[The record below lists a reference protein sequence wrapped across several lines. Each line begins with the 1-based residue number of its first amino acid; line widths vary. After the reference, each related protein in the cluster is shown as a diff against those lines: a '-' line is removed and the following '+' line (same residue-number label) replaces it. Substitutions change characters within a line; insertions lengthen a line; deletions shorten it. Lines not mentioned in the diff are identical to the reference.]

1 MKNGIRFGV
10 IGCSSI
16 AERTTIP
23 AIKEVNY
30 AKLQMVGSRSR
41 EKAERFAEKFSCD
54 LFGDYDEVLET
65 NDVDAVY
72 ISLPPSLNEKWVIKS
87 AKAGKHILCEKP
99 TSISYKSAKKMIHEC
114 KKNGVRM
121 LEGFSFRFH
130 PQHAIVLK
138 IIREN
143 ILGKLFSFSGSYG
156 FNLPYTKENFRFRKE
171 LGGGVLN
178 DVGCYLV
185 CASRIIFQDK
195 LSSILCNLD
204 IDKKTGVDVN
214 GSIHITYSDKH
225 IAVAT
230 FGYDTFFR
238 STYSVWGNKGFVNL
252 KRAFNI
258 RKNMSASI
266 NLETENGMKHMK
278 LRPANQSK
286 LMIEEFCK
294 ELSHSRTSTFN
305 YESDLLVQAQVM
317 EAGRQSYL
325 KKQRMYVKE
334 I

>member
-1 MKNGIRFGV
+1 MKNEICFGI

-23 AIKEVNY
+23 AIKEAKY
-30 AKLQMVGSRSR
+30 ARLQMIGSRSR
-41 EKAERFAEKFSCD
+41 EKAKRFAERFSCD
-54 LFGDYDEVLET
+54 LFGDYDEVLER

-72 ISLPPSLNEKWVIKS
+72 ISLPPSLNEKWVIRS

-99 TSISYKSAKKMIHEC
+99 SAISYKSAKKMVREC
-114 KKNGVRM
+114 KKNGVRI

-130 PQHAIVLK
+130 PQHAFVLK
-138 IIREN
+138 MMRED
-143 ILGKLFSFSGSYG
+143 ILGKIFSFSGSYG
-156 FNLPYTKENFRFRKE
+156 FSLPYTKENFRFRKE

-185 CASRIIFQDK
+185 YASRMIFQNK
-195 LSSILCNLD
+195 PYSISCNLD
-204 IDKKTGVDVN
+204 IDKKTGVDIRGTV
-214 GSIHITYSDKH
+214 HMTYPDRH
-225 IAVAT
+225 VALAA
-230 FGYDTFFR
+230 FSYDAFFR
-238 STYSVWGNKGFVNL
+238 STYSVWGSKGFVSL

-258 RKNMSASI
+258 RKNMTASI
-266 NLETENGMKHMK
+266 NLETTAGMKCTK

-294 ELSHSRTSTFN
+294 ALQHPKTRIFN
-305 YESDLLVQAQVM
+305 YEGDLLTQAQVM

-325 KKQRMYVKE
+325 KKRITYVNE